1 MTTDQA
7 IEALC
12 SIGERMKEHADELA
26 KLSRWQRETGR
37 QQTAAF
43 LRMMADKTLDTSDRL
58 FNEAKVIES

>member
-1 MTTDQA
+1 
-7 IEALC
+7 
-12 SIGERMKEHADELA
+12 MKEHADELA
-26 KLSRWQRETGR
+26 KLARWQRETGR